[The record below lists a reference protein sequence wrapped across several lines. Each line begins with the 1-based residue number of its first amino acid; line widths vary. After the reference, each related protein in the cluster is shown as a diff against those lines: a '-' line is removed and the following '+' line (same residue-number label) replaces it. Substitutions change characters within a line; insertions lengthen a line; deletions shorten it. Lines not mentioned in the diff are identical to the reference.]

1 MKKIL
6 ITGKGSFIGS
16 HVEKWL
22 KKEEEKYIVDTLDM
36 TNDNWREM
44 SFSGYDVVYHVA
56 GIAHVSNKKKLIP
69 LYFKVNRDL
78 AIEVAKKSKAEDVKQ
93 FIFMSSMII
102 YGKDNKVKRYSH
114 IDTEKIN
121 PLNAYGKSKA
131 EADLEI
137 QKLKSASFKPAII
150 RTPVV
155 YGKGC
160 KGNFPRLVK
169 FALKFPFFLNI
180 RNQKSMI
187 YIDNLCEFVKLLI
200 DNEASGVFYPQ
211 NKEYASTKEIVKIVR
226 LRNNKKYR
234 ETKIFNWMLSICT
247 YICPVINQVFG
258 NKTYDLNISNHFDF
272 KYNVVGF
279 EDSVKESL

>member
-6 ITGKGSFIGS
+6 ITGKGSFIGT
-16 HVEKWL
+16 HVESWL
-22 KKEEEKYIVDTLDM
+22 KKNEDKYIINTLDM
-36 TNDNWREM
+36 MDETWKNY

-56 GIAHVSNKKKLIP
+56 GIAHVSSKKKMAP

-78 AIEVAKKSKAEDVKQ
+78 AIEVAKKAKDENVKQ

-102 YGKDNKVKRYSH
+102 YGKDNKVRKYNH
-114 IDTEKIN
+114 IDVEKYA
-121 PLNAYGKSKA
+121 PLNAYGKSKL

-137 QKLKSASFKPAII
+137 QKLESDNFKVNII

-180 RNQKSMI
+180 KNQKSMI
-187 YIDNLCEFVKLLI
+187 HIDNLCEFVKLLI
-200 DNEASGVFYPQ
+200 DNESSGVFYPQ
-211 NKEYASTKEIVKIVR
+211 NKNYVAIKDLVR
-226 LRNNKKYR
+226 LVRKENDKKYR
-234 ETKIFNWMLSICT
+234 ETKIFNWMLVIGS
-247 YICPVINQVFG
+247 YILPIINQVFG
-258 NKTYDLNISNHFDF
+258 NKTYDLNVSNHFDF
-272 KYNVVGF
+272 KYNVISF
-279 EDSVKESL
+279 EDSIKKSL

>member
-226 LRNNKKYR
+226 LKNNKKYR
-234 ETKIFNWMLSICT
+234 ETKIFNWILCVCT
-247 YICPVINQVFG
+247 HICPVVNQVFG
-258 NKTYDLNISNHFDF
+258 NKTYDLKISNHFDF
-272 KYNVVGF
+272 KYNIVGF